1 MTFRR
6 QSLLVALAVV
16 PGLLLAGCSS
26 SSAGLSSIVVTPSP
40 VRLAVGGTGQLTV
53 TGTYSDGTRAPLTSG
68 VTFTTS
74 AASVAAVS
82 TSGVVTAIGSGTSTV
97 TATVSGLTA
106 TTTVTVSSGP
116 VTLEAIA
123 VLPPEVPLRIGGTSQ
138 LTVTGTFSDGSTV
151 NVTSGSTFSSSSSGV
166 ATVSA
171 GGLVTATGNG
181 TATITAT
188 HTASGLIA
196 IAAVTV
202 SAAAPTLVSIAVVP
216 ATVPLL
222 IGATGQLTVTGTYS
236 DSTTVNLTA
245 GSTFVS
251 SNLGAVTV
259 SDTGLVTAVAGGS
272 AVVTATHT
280 ASGKIAS
287 ATVNVSATLP
297 TLVSIALTPAT
308 ATLAVAATSQLTV
321 TGTYSDSTTA
331 DLTSASTFASSATG
345 VATVSAGGLV
355 TAVADGTAT
364 ITATNTASGLT
375 ATSAITVSTTT
386 ATLVSIAITP
396 TPVNLAVGGTQ
407 QLTVTGTY
415 SDTSTANVTAACTF
429 VSSVPGTATVSAG
442 GLVSAVANGTTT
454 ITATH
459 TASALTANV
468 GVTVA
473 AAGTGGE
480 VFVGAYSPGVSFV
493 GFGGATNDVTVDA
506 VEQRGGRDSLKFVV
520 TGAGGYSGGAFVAS
534 APRDLSSFNALTYWA
549 KASITADLNVT
560 GIGNDA
566 AGGEGYSAESL
577 TIPLTTTWTKYVI
590 PIPAPS
596 KYTAVTG
603 LFHLAEGADGYTIW
617 LNDIQYENL
626 GAGEV
631 GAPTGATVNLPAT
644 QTVAVGS
651 TYQIAYQPNTV
662 SFALPVLPNGGRLTN
677 VGFLYFDLTSSDPTK
692 ATVSPLGLVTGVAAG
707 TTNVTAALGS
717 IAVTGQMAVTVT
729 AVVGPTQPTT
739 LAATPTVAPAN
750 VVSLY
755 TSSGTYTNQAV
766 TTWATP
772 WGVPSTVTD
781 FPIGVPT
788 VKKYVGVSFVGVD
801 FAGFDAT
808 TFTHF
813 HVDVWTPDA
822 TQFGVK
828 LVNDAGGAASEATVS
843 FNTTTTPAITTG
855 NWISLD
861 IPLSSFTGMAFTN
874 VNQLLW
880 LDNVGG
886 PELGT
891 FFIDNVYFWK

>member
-16 PGLLLAGCSS
+16 PSLLLAGCES

-40 VRLAVGGTGQLTV
+40 VRLAVGGTSQLTV

-68 VTFTTS
+68 VTFTSS

-116 VTLEAIA
+116 ATLEAIA

-138 LTVTGTFSDGSTV
+138 LTVTGTYSDGSTV
-151 NVTSGSTFSSSSSGV
+151 NVTSGSTFSSTSSGV

-188 HTASGLIA
+188 HTASGLVA
-196 IAAVTV
+196 TAVVTV
-202 SAAAPTLVSIAVVP
+202 SASAPTLVSIAVVP

-236 DSTTVNLTA
+236 DQSTVNLTA

-251 SNLGAVTV
+251 SNLGAATV

-272 AVVTATHT
+272 AIVTATHT

-287 ATVNVSATLP
+287 ATVNVSATL
-297 TLVSIALTPAT
+297 
-308 ATLAVAATSQLTV
+308 AVAATRQLTV

-355 TAVADGTAT
+355 TAVANGSAT

-415 SDTSTANVTAACTF
+415 SDSSTANVTSGSTF
-429 VSSVPGTATVSAG
+429 VSSVEATATVSAG
-442 GLVSAVANGTTT
+442 GLVTAVANGTTT

-459 TASALTANV
+459 TASSLTATV

-473 AAGTGGE
+473 PPGTGGE
-480 VFVGAYSPGVSFV
+480 VFVGAYSPGVAFV
-493 GFGGATNDVTVDA
+493 DFGGATNDVTIDST
-506 VEQRGGRDSLKFVV
+506 EQRGGRDSLTFVV

-549 KASITADLNVT
+549 KASISSALNVT

-577 TIPLTTTWTKYVI
+577 AIPLTGTWTKYVI

-596 KYTAVTG
+596 KFTAVTG

-626 GAGEV
+626 GASEV

-662 SFALPVLPNGGRLTN
+662 SFDLPVLPNAGRLTN

-707 TTNVTAALGS
+707 STNVTAALGS
-717 IAVTGQMAVTVT
+717 IAVAGQMAVTVT
-729 AVVGPTQPTT
+729 APLAVPTT
-739 LAATPTVAPAN
+739 LAATPTHLPAN
-750 VVSLY
+750 VISMFN
-755 TSSGTYTNQAV
+755 SSGTYTNV
-766 TTWATP
+766 PVDTWNTSWSP
-772 WGVPSTVTD
+772 QILSDYVIDTKTVM
-781 FPIGVPT
+781 
-788 VKKYVGVSFVGVD
+788 KYTGLDFVGIEFFNPGPVI
-801 FAGFDAT
+801 AATGFT
-808 TFTHF
+808 TF
-813 HVDVWTPDA
+813 HVDIWTPNGA
-822 TQFGVK
+822 KFSVQ
-828 LVNDAGGAASEATVS
+828 LVNNVGPGQTVGQVDLD
-843 FNTTTTPAITTG
+843 TTTTPAVSTG
-855 NWISLD
+855 SWVGLD
-861 IPLSSFTGMAFTN
+861 IPLASFTSAGLGGINALGQMLFL
-874 VNQLLW
+874 NQG
-880 LDNVGG
+880 VGSVPG
-886 PELGT
+886 AV
-891 FFIDNVYFWK
+891 FYIDNVYFWK